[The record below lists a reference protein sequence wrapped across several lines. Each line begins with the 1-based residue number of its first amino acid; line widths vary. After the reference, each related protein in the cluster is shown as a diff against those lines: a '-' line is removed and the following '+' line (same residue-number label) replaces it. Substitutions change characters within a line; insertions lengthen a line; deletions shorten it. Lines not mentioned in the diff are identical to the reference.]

1 VVISTGWVIRKLTVN
16 AFKDFKLER
25 FTAIYGNMTGT
36 LQSGLLLLRILDA
49 GMRSPVSFNLVYGS
63 GLALVLGFPLLLLIN
78 APVHYFTDVTTG
90 FWAVLGALIVY
101 LGLALAG
108 WKYLAKR
115 NGG

>member
-1 VVISTGWVIRKLTVN
+1 MHALVQGFCRQSSLIHSTQTHDTHAHAITHPVLTL
-16 AFKDFKLER
+16 A
-25 FTAIYGNMTGT
+25 AH
-36 LQSGLLLLRILDA
+36 
-49 GMRSPVSFNLVYGS
+49 VSGS

-90 FWAVLGALIVY
+90 FWAVLGSLIIY

-115 NGG
+115 NGGG